1 MGVAGGGQLP
11 LSAAASKY
19 VSQLR
24 GGNKENSRT
33 GIDRATPK
41 IITTEAGFLMLT
53 SSQLLMV
60 LVYVLMILLKL
71 DQGVLDL
78 SLKILI
84 TLCHSILTPLVM
96 TSFSFMEMWRRE
108 KDYNHAN
115 KRLERRLQ
123 KTRYSMDHDSCV

>member
-1 MGVAGGGQLP
+1 MP

-19 VSQLR
+19 VSQVS
-24 GGNKENSRT
+24 GGTKEHSRT
-33 GIDRATPK
+33 STGRSSPK

-53 SSQLLMV
+53 SSQLLIV
-60 LVYVLMILLKL
+60 LVYLVMVYLKL
-71 DQGVLDL
+71 DQGVMDF

-96 TSFSFMEMWRRE
+96 TGFSFMEMRRRE
-108 KDYNHAN
+108 KGYNSTN

-123 KTRYSMDHDSCV
+123 KTR

>member
-1 MGVAGGGQLP
+1 MGVAGGGQVP

-19 VSQLR
+19 VSQGS
-24 GGNKENSRT
+24 GGTKEHSRT
-33 GIDRATPK
+33 STGRASPK

-53 SSQLLMV
+53 ISQLLIV
-60 LVYVLMILLKL
+60 LVYLVMVFLNL
-71 DQGVLDL
+71 DQGVMDF

-96 TSFSFMEMWRRE
+96 TGFSFMEMRRRE
-108 KDYNHAN
+108 KDFNSTN

-123 KTRYSMDHDSCV
+123 MTR

>member
-1 MGVAGGGQLP
+1 MAGGGQVP

-19 VSQLR
+19 VSHVS
-24 GGNKENSRT
+24 GGTKELSRT
-33 GIDRATPK
+33 STDRPSPK

-53 SSQLLMV
+53 SSQLLIV
-60 LVYVLMILLKL
+60 LVYLVMVYFKL
-71 DQGVLDL
+71 DQGVMDF

-96 TSFSFMEMWRRE
+96 TGFSFMEMRRRE
-108 KDYNHAN
+108 KDYNSNN

-123 KTRYSMDHDSCV
+123 KTR